1 MNEITPPVRVVETS
15 VYTTIVDA
23 EGRLITFIGSSFRS
37 FAIAEYIAMLINSKF
52 HGSKRPT

>member
-37 FAIAEYIAMLINSKF
+37 FAIAEYIAEVSGLST
-52 HGSKRPT
+52 RPPG